1 MPTVMILY
9 GFRFFF
15 CSKEE
20 SRIHVHVERNGFEA
34 KVWLDTFEIAFNYG
48 FKDHELLVI
57 QKLVRRYAKEIKKA
71 WTTYF
76 N

>member
-1 MPTVMILY
+1 MPTVMILH

-15 CSKEE
+15 YSKEE
-20 SRIHVHVERNGFEA
+20 SRIHVHVERSGFEA
-34 KVWLDTFEIAFNYG
+34 EVWLDTFDIAFNYG

-57 QKLVRRYAKEIKKA
+57 QKLVRRYEKEIKKT